1 MVTVVKQ
8 KGILMYIRS
17 KLKRT
22 AIIAVTAIMTISC
35 VFSQLILTQKPSNSI
50 SASAYTDQYDDFLFA
65 LGKRESGNKYN
76 IRGGNY
82 LGRWQLGSSALQ
94 DAGFMNANGSWTA
107 LAKQYGVTSAETFL
121 KSPAAQD
128 YAVYRVHKKIWSYLV
143 SNGASSYV
151 GKNYQGLTV
160 TVAGLVGAA
169 HLVGP
174 YALKKALSSNSSAA
188 DGAGTTAYSYM
199 KLLGGYDIS
208 ATITKSSIVD
218 PTPSQAVTT
227 NNPKETAAVT
237 TAVTTT
243 KKDKL
248 NNSADEDNKS
258 NTAKYDAEW
267 VQANGDLNGDGKIN
281 SVDATLLLIYYSET
295 LAGTDEPIDKFIAEY
310 LGLDD
315 EAEET
320 TAIAEETTDITE
332 TTSESSTELTEETNE
347 SSISADDPMS
357 SIILNNQEASSETE
371 ATETTEAS
379 ETAEP
384 TEATEPE
391 AVKTTLGDLNKDGK
405 VDSIDAIIVLQYY
418 ANSLIEDVNPA
429 SDSKKTDKKENT
441 TTQTETAAT
450 EAVTVAKTD
459 VTNETKADK

>member
-1 MVTVVKQ
+1 MITVVKQ

-174 YALKKALSSNSSAA
+174 YALKRALSSNSSAA

-218 PTPSQAVTT
+218 PKPSQAVTT
-227 NNPKETAAVT
+227 NKPKETVAVT

-248 NNSADEDNKS
+248 NNSADEDNRS
-258 NTAKYDAEW
+258 NTVKYDAEW

-320 TAIAEETTDITE
+320 TAIAEETTE
-332 TTSESSTELTEETNE
+332 TTAESSTELTEETNE
-347 SSISADDPMS
+347 SSVSADDPMS
-357 SIILNNQEASSETE
+357 SIILNNQETSSETE

-379 ETAEP
+379 ET
-384 TEATEPE
+384 TEPE

-429 SDSKKTDKKENT
+429 SDSKDKKENT

>member
-1 MVTVVKQ
+1 
-8 KGILMYIRS
+8 
-17 KLKRT
+17 
-22 AIIAVTAIMTISC
+22 
-35 VFSQLILTQKPSNSI
+35 
-50 SASAYTDQYDDFLFA
+50 
-65 LGKRESGNKYN
+65 
-76 IRGGNY
+76 
-82 LGRWQLGSSALQ
+82 
-94 DAGFMNANGSWTA
+94 
-107 LAKQYGVTSAETFL
+107 
-121 KSPAAQD
+121 
-128 YAVYRVHKKIWSYLV
+128 
-143 SNGASSYV
+143 
-151 GKNYQGLTV
+151 
-160 TVAGLVGAA
+160 
-169 HLVGP
+169 
-174 YALKKALSSNSSAA
+174 
-188 DGAGTTAYSYM
+188 M

-218 PTPSQAVTT
+218 PKPSQAVTT
-227 NNPKETAAVT
+227 NKPKETVAVT

-248 NNSADEDNKS
+248 NNSADEDNRS
-258 NTAKYDAEW
+258 NTVKYDAEW

-320 TAIAEETTDITE
+320 TAIAEETTE
-332 TTSESSTELTEETNE
+332 TTAESSTELTEETNE
-347 SSISADDPMS
+347 SSVSADDPMS
-357 SIILNNQEASSETE
+357 SIILNNQETSSETE

-379 ETAEP
+379 ET
-384 TEATEPE
+384 TEPE

-429 SDSKKTDKKENT
+429 SDSKDKKENT